1 MRKFWGALLAVMM
14 ATGFACVTASA
25 AGEGDQPPPPPEA
38 ATRPPAPPGDAADRQ
53 VEMIRQ
59 MIVRWESVLGRAR
72 TDEAKKLLNEA
83 IGKGKELQS
92 TLEKRTAALR
102 AGQDDV
108 VRNMAGEVQEQYTA
122 LSKYL
127 VIVPVFLEIDRT
139 KAMQDEQGK
148 DNPELSAHCQKVID
162 LLNKKLELQTQ
173 LLGLENDLNK
183 ERQALAQPVRGM
195 PGMPPAMPPRGAPM
209 PPPEA
214 K

>member
-1 MRKFWGALLAVMM
+1 MRKFWGALLAAMLT
-14 ATGFACVTASA
+14 TGFACATASA
-25 AGEGDQPPPPPEA
+25 AAEGDQPPPPPPA
-38 ATRPPAPPGDAADRQ
+38 VARPPAPPKDAADRQ

-59 MIVRWESVLGRAR
+59 MIERWETVLGRAR

-83 IGKGKELQS
+83 IGKGKALQS
-92 TLEKRTAALR
+92 TLEKRTAALH

-127 VIVPVFLEIDRT
+127 VIVPIFLEIDRT
-139 KAMQDEQGK
+139 KAMQEEQGK
-148 DNPELSAHCQKVID
+148 DNPELNAHCQKVID

-173 LLGLENDLNK
+173 MVGLENDLNK
-183 ERQALAQPVRGM
+183 ERQALAQPMMR
-195 PGMPPAMPPRGAPM
+195 GMPPAMPPRGAPM